1 MPEPLEFVREIS
13 RMPQIASKI
22 RPRVAAA
29 YTHLEVPLKDAYL
42 LAEETLHITNR

>member
-29 YTHLEVPLKDAYL
+29 YTHLEVPLKDAS
-42 LAEETLHITNR
+42 EETLHITNR